1 MSLLRNIGNKIGLD
15 KSIAYTSTA
24 RIIQA
29 SGGVITALFIAKYLT
44 KVEQGFY
51 FTFGS
56 ILAIQ
61 TFFELGMNGIITQYV
76 AHEASHLHWQGF
88 RVEGESKY
96 RTRQTARLHF
106 CFRRYGFFGKL
117 LFRVLL

>member
-1 MSLLRNIGNKIGLD
+1 MSLLRTIGKKIGID

-29 SGGVITALFIAKYLT
+29 AGGVITALFIAKYLT

-76 AHEASHLHWQGF
+76 A
-88 RVEGESKY
+88 
-96 RTRQTARLHF
+96 
-106 CFRRYGFFGKL
+106 
-117 LFRVLL
+117 